1 MSFFLSTLPTKP
13 DRKLEAAESLRL
25 GEVAGTIFADAF
37 LDEIQPIVLDKW
49 LKSYICSILLQKK
62 GKD

>member
-49 LKSYICSILLQKK
+49 LKSYIFRL
-62 GKD
+62 